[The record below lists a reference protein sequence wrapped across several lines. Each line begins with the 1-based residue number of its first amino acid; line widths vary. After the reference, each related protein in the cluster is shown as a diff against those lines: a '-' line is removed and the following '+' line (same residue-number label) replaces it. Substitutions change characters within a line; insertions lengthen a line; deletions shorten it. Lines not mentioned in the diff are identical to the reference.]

1 MGFNPFKEAQ
11 RRLEDTPLARSVDYI
26 GRGIDDKL
34 LGGDAADAAESAAA
48 TQAEYEQQALDYLKE
63 VEALPQA
70 FREGALTQL
79 GAYYGIG
86 IDPETGGFTQ
96 IEATRPSQD
105 QMITDAKASPLY
117 SAIMSGR
124 EQGEETL
131 ARRAAATGGG
141 LRGGATTSSLIDYNT
156 NLSNNALMQSYGQQQ
171 QQQQQQLAGLSGLGN
186 LQSYAPQ
193 IAQGTAGIGQ
203 TLAQGQIGAANAQQ
217 QAMGSLMGLGGQFGA
232 AAISDRRL
240 KTDIE
245 QIGKTTHPSIF
256 KYQWNWLP
264 ESGKEGAETGYIAQE
279 VETVYPELVIEGED
293 GYKRILKEEIDKRLG
308 EI

>member
-1 MGFNPFKEAQ
+1 VGFNPFKEAQ
-11 RRLEDTPLARSVDYI
+11 RRLEDTPLAQSVDAI
-26 GRGIDDKL
+26 GRGVDDKL
-34 LGGDAADAAESAAA
+34 LGGDAADAAKAAAA
-48 TQAEYEQQALDYLKE
+48 TQAEAQQAALDYLKE
-63 VEALPQA
+63 TEALPQA

-96 IEATRPSQD
+96 IEATRPSQE
-105 QMITDAKASPLY
+105 QLLSQAQSSPLY
-117 SAIMSGR
+117 DAIMGGR
-124 EQGEETL
+124 EAGEEAL
-131 ARRAAATGGG
+131 ARRAAAGSG
-141 LRGGATTSSLIDYNT
+141 LRGGATTSNLIGYNT
-156 NLSNNALMQSYGQQQ
+156 DLQNQATLQAFNQQQ
-171 QQQQQQLAGLSGLGN
+171 QQQQQRLAGLGQLSRLP
-186 LQSYAPQ
+186 SMAPQ
-193 IAQGTAGIGQ
+193 IAQGTANIGQ

-217 QAMGSLMGLGGQFGA
+217 QAIGTLLGIGGQFGA
-232 AAISDRRL
+232 SAISDKRL

-279 VETVYPELVIEGED
+279 VETVYPDLVITGDD
-293 GYKRILKEEIDKRLG
+293 GYKRILKEEIEKRLG